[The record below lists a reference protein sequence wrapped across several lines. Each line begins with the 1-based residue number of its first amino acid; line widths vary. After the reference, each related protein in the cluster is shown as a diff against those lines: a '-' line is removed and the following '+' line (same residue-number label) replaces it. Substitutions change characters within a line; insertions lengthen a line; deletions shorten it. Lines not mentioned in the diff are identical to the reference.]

1 MYVARNCYLR
11 NTSPREMKLKREG
24 GKRRENIDMTEKS
37 WENAAIEMRN
47 APSFHRAAAYRRSPI
62 DSSSYRYPPAD
73 TASSYISGEIAIPLS
88 SRSLFPSPFVR
99 FCPGEFQKR
108 YFMRSL
114 FNPRPFVIARSDTAA
129 ILFVRYRA
137 TMTEARDCIRFA
149 RARARK
155 VLL

>member
-1 MYVARNCYLR
+1 
-11 NTSPREMKLKREG
+11 
-24 GKRRENIDMTEKS
+24 
-37 WENAAIEMRN
+37 MRN

-88 SRSLFPSPFVR
+88 SRSLFRSPFVR
-99 FCPGEFQKR
+99 FRPGEFQKR

-149 RARARK
+149 RARALARFYFN
-155 VLL
+155 VFTMVTAFCGALQRGAFVSRIHTIIGVIGG